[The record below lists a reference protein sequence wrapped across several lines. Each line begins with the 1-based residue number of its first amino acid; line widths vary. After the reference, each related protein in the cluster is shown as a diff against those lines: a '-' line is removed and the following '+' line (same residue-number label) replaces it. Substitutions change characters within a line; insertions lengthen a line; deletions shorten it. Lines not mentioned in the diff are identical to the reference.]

1 MISSAELN
9 EPMERLLEGWGY
21 GEEQRHMTELLRAHE
36 RIKELEIELKV
47 TKRLLDSAL
56 KLAFNDKGCSCGC

>member
-1 MISSAELN
+1 MTISTSELN
-9 EPMERLLEGWGY
+9 EPMERRLQGWGY
-21 GEEQRHMTELLRAHE
+21 GEEQRHMTELLRTHE

-56 KLAFNDKGCSCGC
+56 KLAFQGQNCDC